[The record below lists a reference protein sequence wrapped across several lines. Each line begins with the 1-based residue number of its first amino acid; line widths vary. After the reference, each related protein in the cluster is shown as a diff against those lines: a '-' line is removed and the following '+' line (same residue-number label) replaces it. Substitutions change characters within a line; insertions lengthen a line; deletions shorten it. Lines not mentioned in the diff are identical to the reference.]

1 MTRGSSSVN
10 LLVGCGHSCSLI
22 SVLNLS
28 LKFWRKQ
35 IKLNILVRNYC
46 LLSTVSWPLCP
57 HPSSKPLFPEKRYT
71 LLSFF
76 YHTFIQSFITN
87 IWNKRLRVRLHRLL
101 ITVRTSKNQDQKHT
115 NRNIVRENNILFLYR
130 ELLKQNNFQNQDWNK
145 LAIDAITISAT
156 LHHWVN
162 F

>member
-10 LLVGCGHSCSLI
+10 LLVSCWHSCSLI

-130 ELLKQNNFQNQDWNK
+130 ELLKHKIIFKTKIEINWQ
-145 LAIDAITISAT
+145 
-156 LHHWVN
+156 
-162 F
+162 